1 MTTDPRY
8 HSLASVLSNEALEY
22 CFRLLAESDVAFTLS
37 RPRSSKWGDYRF
49 GRSIQPAITVNR
61 NLEPPLFLM
70 TFLHEFA
77 HHQTIRDY
85 GRKVPPHG
93 VEWKMN
99 FRSLMLPFLNEE
111 SLGKTLF
118 PLIAGHMQNP
128 RANISADQALY
139 RYVLD
144 QRNEEGT
151 AIRTL
156 SIGQRFYFRNEEYEV
171 EQPLRKRI
179 RVIRT
184 RDQRRYIFQPLVRVY
199 VGEPQ

>member
-1 MTTDPRY
+1 
-8 HSLASVLSNEALEY
+8 
-22 CFRLLAESDVAFTLS
+22 
-37 RPRSSKWGDYRF
+37 
-49 GRSIQPAITVNR
+49 
-61 NLEPPLFLM
+61 M